1 MDDSAFHELDQLS
14 SDSDIA
20 AEFLTPVG
28 TPSRLP
34 ETHFSSQGIRILLS
48 HFTYEY
54 YLKQS
59 ESKMVSFI
67 SDSDQSFRAILKTV
81 ATAGKL
87 YFQSQ

>member
-59 ESKMVSFI
+59 ESKMVLFI

-87 YFQSQ
+87 YF